1 MTESG
6 EWRVENGEWR
16 VMSGEFG
23 DSRWLIAVLTDDTQT
38 TGSHAEQ
45 SEQAHKLL
53 RRLVGFN
60 CKVEHDEAGAPYLPE
75 LPDTKVSVSHCRKA
89 VAAAVS
95 KGKDIGIDIENRRNI
110 GTGLMQRVCTSAELA
125 RIEAAIDPDM
135 AFLQLWTRKEA
146 VLKCRRTGIRGFD
159 SMVEA
164 LADTTVN
171 VQDIDCNVH
180 GIVAAIAF

>member
-6 EWRVENGEWR
+6 KRRVENGEWR
-16 VMSGEFG
+16 VESGEFG
-23 DSRWLIAVLTDDTQT
+23 DSHWLIAVLTDDTQT

-53 RRLVGFN
+53 KQLVGFN
-60 CKVEHDEAGAPYLPE
+60 CKVEHDESGAPYLPE
-75 LPDTKVSVSHCRKA
+75 LPDTKISVSHCRRA

-95 KGKDIGIDIENRRNI
+95 KGKDIGIDIESRRNI
-110 GTGLMQRVCTSAELA
+110 GSGLMQRVCTTDELA
-125 RIEAAIDPDM
+125 IIEAAIDPDM

-146 VLKCRRTGIRGFD
+146 VLKCHRTGIRGFD

-164 LADTTVN
+164 LTETTIN
-171 VQDIDCNVH
+171 VQDIDCRVPD
-180 GIVAAIAF
+180 IVAAVAF